1 MFMAVIYKLTEI
13 IFKKRKMDI
22 EDYRQNDYQ
31 QLVLAVLSHSD
42 KSNIE
47 LTYNE
52 YSNHGFANTMFDI
65 QDLEN
70 QDNYINNGR
79 RNIVS
84 VSMWFLALEAYVN
97 AICKVT
103 CIIKQLNID
112 EVINKEISGRIV
124 FLIEELEY
132 NELNIQKTGVFNR
145 VNEFRKFRNEIF
157 HDRHSGE
164 EIKFKNTLFSS
175 IPNRGSQ
182 IDVFQSLKIFLE
194 IASLFR
200 YSIPGLDLMPN
211 IAIGNEKEIKFAK
224 LDQIYSRFL
233 APYFQRVLIKRS
245 LKTKL
250 ELSFTLYELK
260 SSTIFN
266 LGQIVIMMKIKQ
278 DEKYNISNLEKTNL
292 GEELYKLIFNSEF
305 STVAEN
311 FITDELRSITK

>member
-1 MFMAVIYKLTEI
+1 MH
-13 IFKKRKMDI
+13 I

-31 QLVLAVLSHSD
+31 QLVLAVLSHPD
-42 KSNIE
+42 KSSIE

-52 YSNHGFANTMFDI
+52 YSNHGFINTMFDI

-84 VSMWFLALEAYVN
+84 VSMWFLALEAYIN

-124 FLIEELEY
+124 FLIEELQY
-132 NELNIQKTGVFNR
+132 DKLNVQKTGIFNR

-164 EIKFKNTLFSS
+164 KIKFKNTLFSS

-260 SSTIFN
+260 SSSIFN
-266 LGQIVIMMKIKQ
+266 LGQIVILMKIKQ

-311 FITDELRSITK
+311 FITDEFRSITK

>member
-1 MFMAVIYKLTEI
+1 MH
-13 IFKKRKMDI
+13 I

-31 QLVLAVLSHSD
+31 QLVLVVLSHPH
-42 KSNIE
+42 KSTIE

-70 QDNYINNGR
+70 QNNYINNGR

-97 AICKVT
+97 AICKIT

-112 EVINKEISGRIV
+112 EVINKEISARIV
-124 FLIEELEY
+124 FLIEQLEY
-132 NELNIQKTGVFNR
+132 NKLNIQKTGVFNR

-157 HDRHSGE
+157 HDRHAGQ

-211 IAIGNEKEIKFAK
+211 IAIGNEKEIKFTK

-233 APYFQRVLIKRS
+233 APYFQRVLIKRN

-250 ELSFTLYELK
+250 ELSFTLYEL
-260 SSTIFN
+260 SSSNIFN
-266 LGQIVIMMKIKQ
+266 LGEIVIIMKVQQ
-278 DEKYNISNLEKTNL
+278 DEKYSISNLEKTNL
-292 GEELYKLIFNSEF
+292 GEELYNLIFNSEF
-305 STVAEN
+305 TTVAEN
-311 FITDELRSITK
+311 FVTDELRSIAVK